1 MLIEDILNSRNEL
14 LELTELAKKDSFS
27 NFNKFE
33 KRIPDYL
40 NYHVA
45 RYDGEVVAMAGM
57 FKSKLWDPRFVRIS
71 DRLYYFK
78 KARSSSLSHLNEKSL
93 KATSST
99 YFMPLHV
106 EIALKKNLIPF
117 YSIAGVKRRPDIKKM
132 IKRWNAIHKH
142 KFTLLPKMY
151 FTCNHSVNENTN
163 EMCWQNIAILKIDGY
178 DTFNLPSR

>member
-78 KARSSSLSHLNEKSL
+78 KARSSSLSFLNEKSL

-106 EIALKKNLIPF
+106 EIALKK
-117 YSIAGVKRRPDIKKM
+117 
-132 IKRWNAIHKH
+132 
-142 KFTLLPKMY
+142 T
-151 FTCNHSVNENTN
+151 
-163 EMCWQNIAILKIDGY
+163 
-178 DTFNLPSR
+178 